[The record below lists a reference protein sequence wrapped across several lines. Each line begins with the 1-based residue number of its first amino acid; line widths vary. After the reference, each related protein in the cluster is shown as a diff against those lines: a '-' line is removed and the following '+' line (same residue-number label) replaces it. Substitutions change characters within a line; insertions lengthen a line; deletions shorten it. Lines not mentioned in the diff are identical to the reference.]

1 MSGPIS
7 RPGKPIILESDGIMG
22 QLPSQGVLDISGTAG
37 PYFTVGGRGVLFDD
51 GTSTAPGGS
60 DGTTL
65 QVAYDLSPVSN
76 GGAGIVLSTGKDFV
90 INDPNNDGNYFSIS
104 AATGT
109 VTIQGNLIVQGSTT
123 VIDTVIQTSDHWLI
137 QPSSGTTTALSI
149 QPTLGTIPLVDLMTV
164 RRTFGS
170 PPVFRIDLN
179 GNLIASQNLT
189 VAGLINGVD
198 LIALNNEVQ
207 QHEIGAVG
215 YRHEANAV
223 DITPIP
229 NIPNATNVQEALQSL
244 SNSVGG
250 QSVFGYDHIQAV
262 PASVWTINH
271 NRHTMRASVTIY
283 DTTYEQIIPENVLIV
298 DADNIQVS
306 FGTDMAGSAVVILF

>member
-1 MSGPIS
+1 M
-7 RPGKPIILESDGIMG
+7 
-22 QLPSQGVLDISGTAG
+22 
-37 PYFTVGGRGVLFDD
+37 
-51 GTSTAPGGS
+51 
-60 DGTTL
+60 
-65 QVAYDLSPVSN
+65 
-76 GGAGIVLSTGKDFV
+76 
-90 INDPNNDGNYFSIS
+90 
-104 AATGT
+104 
-109 VTIQGNLIVQGSTT
+109 
-123 VIDTVIQTSDHWLI
+123 
-137 QPSSGTTTALSI
+137 
-149 QPTLGTIPLVDLMTV
+149 
-164 RRTFGS
+164 
-170 PPVFRIDLN
+170 N